1 MVNVSTYMAVA
12 TAMVLGI
19 NALDANSA
27 EQVKLYLEN
36 ADVVSDSS
44 AFASASASA
53 SASISDVY
61 KAAVESV
68 LAQAAV
74 VKVENSKNILK
85 TSSLINLTQYLS

>member
-1 MVNVSTYMAVA
+1 MVNVSTYMVAV

-27 EQVKLYLEN
+27 EQVRVELEN
-36 ADVVSDSS
+36 ANVISGS
-44 AFASASASA
+44 SASASA
-53 SASISDVY
+53 PASASVADVY

-74 VKVENSKNILK
+74 VKVENSKNISK
-85 TSSLINLTQYLS
+85 LIVK